1 MQPPKIVVLTPVK
14 NEAWILDRFLA
25 VTSQFADLILIVDQ
39 GSTDESLAIYKNY
52 PKVRVLQNES
62 SEYNEASRQ
71 KLLIDK
77 ARELVPEHKILL
89 ALDADEILAADALKT
104 SSWQEML
111 EARPGTILYFEK
123 PDLYLTVDQ
132 CIRFEN
138 PWPLGYVDDGAEHKP
153 RRIHSIRI
161 PTPETA
167 EKLHVKDV
175 KILHYAMTRMDAQN
189 SKMRLYSVLEHIH
202 RTNPVWRRRHGY
214 SSKMDWVGLGKLEAS
229 PTEWYDDWEKIGIEM
244 HSVPTSPYY
253 WQDYEVLRHFSNHGV
268 RRFWLEDIW
277 EFDWEKCRV
286 QAQADGVTEIPN
298 FKIQAPPKPVIY
310 FLRMFDKALA
320 FWRSIRH

>member
-1 MQPPKIVVLTPVK
+1 MQIPKIVVMTPVK

-25 VTSQFADLILIVDQ
+25 VTSQFADLILIADQ

-52 PKVRVLQNES
+52 PKVKVLQNES

-71 KLLIDK
+71 HLLINK
-77 ARELVPEHKILL
+77 AREFIPEHKILL
-89 ALDADEILAADALKT
+89 ALDADEILAADAPQ
-104 SSWQEML
+104 SASWQEML
-111 EARPGTILYFEK
+111 NAEPGTILYFEK
-123 PDLYLTVDQ
+123 PDLYQTTRQ
-132 CIRFEN
+132 CIRFEK
-138 PWPLGYVDDGAEHKP
+138 PWPLGYIDDGAEHQP

-167 EKLHVKDV
+167 AKLHVKDA

-202 RTNPVWRRRHGY
+202 RTNPVWRRRLGY
-214 SSKMDWVGLGKLEAS
+214 RSQMDWVSLGKLETS
-229 PTEWYDDWEKIGIEM
+229 PTEWFDGWEKIGIDM
-244 HSVPTSPYY
+244 HSVQTSAYY
-253 WQDYEVLRHFSNHGV
+253 WQDYEVLRHFSTHGA

-277 EFDWEKCRV
+277 DFDWEKCRV
-286 QAQADGVTEIPN
+286 QAQLAGVSEIPAS
-298 FKIQAPPKPVIY
+298 KISAPPKPVTY
-310 FLRMFDKALA
+310 MLRMFDKALA